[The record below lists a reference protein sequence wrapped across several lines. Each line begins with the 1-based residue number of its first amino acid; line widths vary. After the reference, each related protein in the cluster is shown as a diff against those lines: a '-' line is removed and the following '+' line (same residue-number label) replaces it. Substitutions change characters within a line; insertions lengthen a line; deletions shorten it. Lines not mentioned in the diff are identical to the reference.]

1 MFLLLLGCS
10 SQQQQEIPDLRQ
22 ALSVPHF
29 RNPLE
34 PHTTETWT
42 HRDITLERVSFQGR
56 YGERIPA
63 LLAYSGIGKS
73 RPLPVLL
80 CMPGSPNVKEDLL
93 QRIDIISEW
102 ADRGFFTISIDRPY
116 HGERVGDLRSATM
129 EKGFLKVWGESVYD
143 LMRTIDYVET
153 RKEANVDRLGMLGL
167 SMGGIEALWL
177 AALDPR
183 VDVVVSV
190 AGHLA
195 WEDIFAGEAWKNI
208 FRGLE
213 LRHELVR
220 KGAEGSEVQQAF
232 FAANP
237 GMQDIDALHV
247 VAQVAPRPLLLMVG
261 ADDPYIPLTASRHTH
276 AAAQTKYASFP
287 GRLVLSEV
295 ENAGHSFNRV
305 MQDEALKWFIH
316 WLIETPELSVEATN

>member
-10 SQQQQEIPDLRQ
+10 TQEQQKIPDLRQ

-29 RNPLE
+29 RNPLDPQTSE
-34 PHTTETWT
+34 RWS
-42 HRDITLERVSFQGR
+42 HRDIALERVSFQGR

-63 LLAYSGIGKS
+63 LLAYSGIGLT

-93 QRIDIISEW
+93 QRIDILSEW

-116 HGERVGDLRSATM
+116 HGERDGELKEAIRQ
-129 EKGFLKVWGESVYD
+129 KGLLKVWGESVYD
-143 LMRTIDYVET
+143 LMRTLDYVET
-153 RKEANVDRLGMLGL
+153 RKEANAGRVGMLGL
-167 SMGGIEALWL
+167 SMGGMESLWL
-177 AALDPR
+177 AALDER

-195 WEDIFAGEAWKNI
+195 WRDIFAGEAWKNI
-208 FRGLE
+208 FRGMN

-220 KGAEGSEVQQAF
+220 KGVAGLEVEQAF

-237 GMQDIDALHV
+237 GMENVDALHV
-247 VAQVAPRPLLLMVG
+247 VGQIAPRPLLLMVG
-261 ADDPYIPLTASRHTH
+261 ADDPFIPLAASRHTY
-276 AAAQTKYASFP
+276 AVAKGKYAEFP
-287 GRLVLSEV
+287 ERIALSEV
-295 ENAGHSFNRV
+295 ENAGHSFNLQ
-305 MQDEALKWFIH
+305 MQTEALEWFIR
-316 WLIETPELSVEATN
+316 WLIRSPDLSAEDAN